1 MARIIDFYSNSTDHR
16 GRTHAWIIAQD
27 DDWLER
33 THDFIQWL
41 FPLRERSGAN
51 PHAPLLDAAQIAE
64 FQASPALRAGLL
76 ASYDRMLR
84 FYGLQR
90 DGAAV
95 AKGSNWNQRKPNWF
109 TQPTHND
116 LRITR
121 MQKCLVLLG
130 LAEHARG
137 FHAALRH
144 LAREPG
150 CGFRKDALAYWD
162 DAVRDP

>member
-1 MARIIDFYSNSTDHR
+1 
-16 GRTHAWIIAQD
+16 
-27 DDWLER
+27 
-33 THDFIQWL
+33 
-41 FPLRERSGAN
+41 
-51 PHAPLLDAAQIAE
+51 
-64 FQASPALRAGLL
+64 
-76 ASYDRMLR
+76 MLR

-144 LAREPG
+144 MAREPG

-162 DAVRDP
+162 DAVRDA